1 MKLNQSHVHYVCRST
16 AVPRFSSDSRALS
29 PVIGTILMV
38 AVTVIL
44 AAIVMVIASGVYAPL
59 IDDIEPFKKIAVS
72 AEKLTTNEIAIVF
85 MGGEEAREVT
95 YFTVTAPN
103 GTIYYTGDES
113 GTLQPG
119 TGPGARPAVGTTMR
133 LLRNAATDGPW
144 TAGNHLVVTA
154 HLDTGGAI
162 VIYDKVL

>member
-1 MKLNQSHVHYVCRST
+1 MKQVQFQLQFSCRPT
-16 AVPRFSSDSRALS
+16 AGPRAFSDSHALS

-38 AVTVIL
+38 AVAVIMAGMVL
-44 AAIVMVIASGVYAPL
+44 VIASGVYAPL
-59 IDDIEPFKKIAVS
+59 IDDIEPFKKIVVS
-72 AEKLTTNEIAIVF
+72 AEKLTTDEIAIVF

-95 YFTVTAPN
+95 YFTMTAPN
-103 GTIYYTGDES
+103 GTFYYTSDES
-113 GTLQPG
+113 GTLLPG

-133 LLRNAATDGPW
+133 LLRNPATDSPW